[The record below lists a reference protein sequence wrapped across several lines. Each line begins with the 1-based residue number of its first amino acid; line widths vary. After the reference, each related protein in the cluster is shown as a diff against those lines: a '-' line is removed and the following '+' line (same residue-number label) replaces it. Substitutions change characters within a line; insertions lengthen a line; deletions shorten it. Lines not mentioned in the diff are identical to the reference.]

1 MKAWLFAI
9 PILFLPACATKPSQL
24 EQEIAERKL
33 EREANTGDHTI
44 RVETMPPGAII
55 DWNNDVAGVSPCEV
69 IIKDAYKGQ
78 WPGNGYPIQK
88 LNCRWIDG
96 TATVQTFSANT
107 PAPKHV
113 IFLHPNPAYRT
124 SQPSSLSQR

>member
-24 EQEIAERKL
+24 EQDIAERK
-33 EREANTGDHTI
+33 AKYGDHTI